1 MSPKR
6 VEMAE
11 KTAIVLSGGGI
22 TGGMYELG
30 ALAALDDLIVGGK
43 RTTDFDIFIGISAG
57 SIIASILANGIP
69 PKLMYRSVLGP
80 SNNPLFMR
88 REDIYSFPL
97 KEYLSGAA
105 RFLLALP
112 RIIKRIKREGD
123 KVSLVRLFD
132 ALEGFVPAGFYTN
145 SNLEKYMERVL
156 SLPGNT
162 NSFRELKKELYII
175 GVELDTGERWIF
187 GDEGKDEI
195 PISKAVRASTAIP
208 AYFSPV
214 KVGNRYFIDGASER
228 SGHVDVA
235 IKKGASLILVINPV
249 VPIYNDRAV
258 VAIPTPDGKC
268 CSSIGEAG
276 ISRVME
282 QSFRIN
288 SRVKLSLGLSILK
301 ERHPEVDILLI
312 EPGQLESTLF
322 LYGSMNFSERIQ
334 ILNYGYN
341 SASVFFIENYETIKE
356 RFERHG
362 YRISLNNLKLDKFL
376 YFTTRMKSRKR
387 FRLPY

>member
-1 MSPKR
+1 
-6 VEMAE
+6 MAE

-235 IKKGASLILVINPV
+235 LKKGASLILVINPV